1 MKRLIINCET
11 SGLNSNNLFNPSSLV
26 NGKYYQPL
34 SWGLV
39 LVDDQYNIL
48 DELYVEIKWDGKSI
62 WENEAESVHGL
73 SIEYLQ
79 QNGVSELEA
88 VEEIGGFIFEA
99 FETQRIQIMGY
110 NTLFALNFLND
121 MFKRYDMQLNFKNR
135 LLDLNTISTVLLE
148 VNTRDELFECMGFK
162 PGVRNALVVAR
173 NIAKSFKQLNR
184 MWNTLL

>member
-11 SGLNSNNLFNPSSLV
+11 SGLNSQNLFNPSLHG

-39 LVDDQYNIL
+39 IVDEKYNIL

-62 WENEAESVHGL
+62 WESDAERVHGL
-73 SIEYLQ
+73 TIEYLQ
-79 QNGVSELEA
+79 QNGISELEA

-99 FETQRIQIMGY
+99 FETQTIQIAGY
-110 NTLFALNFLND
+110 NTLFALNFLNE
-121 MFKRYDMQLNFKNR
+121 MFKRYDIQLNFKNR
-135 LLDLNTISTVLLE
+135 LIDLNTLSTVLLE
-148 VNTRDELFECMGFK
+148 VNTRDELFEVMGFK
-162 PGVRNALVVAR
+162 KGVRNALVVTR
-173 NIAKSFKQLNR
+173 NIAKCFKQINH